1 MTRSLASE
9 TVPITRTRSPVTS
22 PWYSSWS
29 TCDRSTLMAAG
40 PPAAM
45 TAPSRPITM
54 TCPAIHSTR
63 PTSTIG
69 MSSAA
74 PTPTHSTDIKPTPT
88 SAIASALLNPRRF
101 DMLGS
106 LDAPTR
112 ARRLPFVR
120 NQRRVAQMLGSE
132 PDLQLVRPNDL
143 AHEEVVGAVITRLC
157 RLPRHRPRLLQD
169 DFVGMEQ
176 AGDLRGNLLPA
187 SRRPRDQ
194 RHLGHVV
201 GHGNAHAA
209 KRLDPL
215 RDGVDHPALFIEVL
229 VEEQVELVE
238 GWPADLPVVLLVQ
251 IPQGHGVDQQLVEI
265 LGADAANR
273 RVERDGNVS
282 HRPVVL
288 ELLGVRGVPLGQRE
302 VVLSLAHDPSSLR
315 Y

>member
-1 MTRSLASE
+1 
-9 TVPITRTRSPVTS
+9 
-22 PWYSSWS
+22 
-29 TCDRSTLMAAG
+29 MAAG

-63 PTSTIG
+63 PSSTIG

-74 PTPTHSTDIKPTPT
+74 PTPTHSTDIKPTP
-88 SAIASALLNPRRF
+88 IASAVLNPRRF
-101 DMLGS
+101 VMLPS

-120 NQRRVAQMLGSE
+120 NQRRVAEMLGSE

-176 AGDLRGNLLPA
+176 SGDLRGNLLPA

-201 GHGNAHAA
+201 GDR
-209 KRLDPL
+209 KS
-215 RDGVDHPALFIEVL
+215 
-229 VEEQVELVE
+229 
-238 GWPADLPVVLLVQ
+238 VV
-251 IPQGHGVDQQLVEI
+251 
-265 LGADAANR
+265 
-273 RVERDGNVS
+273 
-282 HRPVVL
+282 
-288 ELLGVRGVPLGQRE
+288 
-302 VVLSLAHDPSSLR
+302 
-315 Y
+315 

>member
-1 MTRSLASE
+1 PLARPPPL
-9 TVPITRTRSPVTS
+9 TFPA
-22 PWYSSWS
+22 
-29 TCDRSTLMAAG
+29 TLSAR
-40 PPAAM
+40 
-45 TAPSRPITM
+45 RP
-54 TCPAIHSTR
+54 R
-63 PTSTIG
+63 TIG

-74 PTPTHSTDIKPTPT
+74 PTPTHGTDIKPTPT
-88 SAIASALLNPRRF
+88 IAIASALLNPRRF
-101 DMLGS
+101 VMLGS

-176 AGDLRGNLLPA
+176 SGDLRGSLLPA

-215 RDGVDHPALFIEVL
+215 RDGVD
-229 VEEQVELVE
+229 
-238 GWPADLPVVLLVQ
+238 
-251 IPQGHGVDQQLVEI
+251 
-265 LGADAANR
+265 
-273 RVERDGNVS
+273 
-282 HRPVVL
+282 
-288 ELLGVRGVPLGQRE
+288 
-302 VVLSLAHDPSSLR
+302 
-315 Y
+315 